1 MASTQ
6 TTSRII
12 LASPE
17 DGGHTSGALLTAAV
31 LADWF
36 GVPLTLATD
45 TPDRRRSLETL
56 AQTLGTET
64 EATLCFDSSF
74 SEQLM
79 AFAHDE
85 SPSIVVGDPTS
96 VVIDIASRST
106 QPTLLVGSG
115 RGPRLSTGPLVLD
128 GPVGASDLETLAL
141 VAAWSSTLEQPVQ
154 IVEEIGNVNHVEV
167 EADRRRL
174 GELGV
179 DVGVDRVS
187 AQSDSSAVLVCQTRR
202 ALALVVPNR
211 RLLHD
216 DLIERALDAGV
227 NVLVAASPDPAQ
239 AEDLVLHQQPRERT
253 PMLSPA
259 QRRIERLDPIEC
271 MTYLKSRRVGR
282 LGYVEG
288 GWPIVLPINYRVS
301 DDGGIVFKSIV
312 GGKTAAAARSTF
324 ACFEVDD
331 IDGVDRPIWSV
342 VAQGELTVA
351 RNPHDLTNAWRNDPE
366 PWIEGDEWSWLR
378 LTPLSV
384 SGRRI
389 VVAEDSV
396 EA

>member
-1 MASTQ
+1 MAPTQ

-17 DGGHTSGALLTAAV
+17 AGGHTAGALLTAAV

-36 GVPLTLATD
+36 SVPLTMVTD
-45 TPDRRRSLETL
+45 TADRCASLETL

-64 EATLCFDSSF
+64 ETTLCFESSF
-74 SEQLM
+74 GEQLM

-85 SPSIVVGDPTS
+85 GPSIVVGDPTN
-96 VVIDIASRST
+96 VVLDIASRST
-106 QPTLLVGSG
+106 QPTLLVGTG

-128 GPVGASDLETLAL
+128 GPTGASDLETLAL
-141 VAAWSSTLEQPVQ
+141 VAAWSAALEQPVQ
-154 IVEEIGNVNHVEV
+154 IVEEIGTVNHAEV

-174 GELGV
+174 REMGI
-179 DVGVDRVS
+179 DVGVDRVN
-187 AQSDSSAVLVCQTRR
+187 AQGDGSAVLVCQTRR

-211 RLLHD
+211 RLLD
-216 DLIERALDAGV
+216 DGLIQRALDSGV
-227 NVLVAASPDPAQ
+227 NVLVAASPDPVH
-239 AEDLVLHQQPRERT
+239 AEHRALNQKVPDPTPVLR
-253 PMLSPA
+253 PA

-271 MTYLKSRRVGR
+271 MTYLRSRRVGR
-282 LGYVEG
+282 LGYVDA
-288 GWPIVLPINYRVS
+288 GWPIVLPINFRVS
-301 DDGGIVFKSIV
+301 DDGDIVFKSIV

-342 VAQGELTVA
+342 VVQGELSVA

-366 PWIEGDEWSWLR
+366 PWIDGDEWLWLR
-378 LTPLSV
+378 LTPLTV

-389 VVAEDSV
+389 VVAD